1 VIAREAAFN
10 DAEVVKLLTE
20 KFVPLSIDNVA
31 NPNLTAAE
39 KEFLD
44 GFDSGIK
51 ACTIG
56 MSVFT
61 ADGKKLGSVSAKEPG
76 PVRQMLQGAL
86 DVFKPESVSAVALPR
101 EGASSVRGLPG
112 GGSILFVTW
121 KVFCED
127 KSEGSLTTGNGKYD
141 KLFQGSLG
149 SDRLWVLR

>member
-1 VIAREAAFN
+1 MIAREAAFN
-10 DAEVVKLLTE
+10 DAEVVKLLSE

-86 DVFKPESVSAVALPR
+86 DVFKPATNPGDYNLSIDRLR
-101 EGASSVRGLPG
+101 EYRAAYEATGAATTRSYDLIAPAGLP
-112 GGSILFVTW
+112 
-121 KVFCED
+121 
-127 KSEGSLTTGNGKYD
+127 
-141 KLFQGSLG
+141 
-149 SDRLWVLR
+149 